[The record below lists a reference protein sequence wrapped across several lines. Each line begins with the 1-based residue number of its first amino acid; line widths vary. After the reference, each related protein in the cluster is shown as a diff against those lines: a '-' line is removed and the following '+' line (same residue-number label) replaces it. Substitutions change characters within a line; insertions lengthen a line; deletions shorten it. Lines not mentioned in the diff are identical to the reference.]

1 MTKGTSAKRL
11 TFPKSRRLTRSAEF
25 ERVKKNSRVYRGQLV
40 VLSVLSVNEADRF
53 RAGLI
58 TSRAVGP
65 AVVRNRVRRRLR
77 EIIRKHQGDLINGV
91 WIVTIARASAARAS
105 YEQLEGEWLRLAKR
119 ASILAARC

>member
-1 MTKGTSAKRL
+1 MTGGKPTKQF
-11 TFPKSRRLTRSAEF
+11 TYPKSRRLTSPLEF

-58 TSRAVGP
+58 TSRAVGR

-91 WIVTIARASAARAS
+91 WIVMIARASAARAS
-105 YEQLEGEWLRLAKR
+105 YEQLEGEWLRLA
-119 ASILAARC
+119 